1 MARSMRIEFPG
12 AVYHVTSR
20 GDRRE
25 AIFDDDQDAQRF
37 LAVLGQATDRFGA
50 RLLAYC
56 LMTNHYH
63 LVLVTPTGGL
73 SLHMRHING
82 VYAQSYNQR
91 HGLTGHLFQSRYK
104 AILVD
109 RDAYLMALCRYV
121 ELNPV
126 RAGLAAAASNWS
138 WSSYAAHVGAAEAPL
153 WLDVASLHAYVLGR
167 PVTTAADHIEAARA
181 YAELVAAAPEEPL
194 WAAGLHQQIYL
205 GDADFVA
212 RMQALADPAR
222 AQSKQIP
229 HLQRS
234 APLTLIDWLA
244 SCPTREEALLMAYRK
259 SGISMTAMAAELG
272 VSTAR
277 VSQLIKRAESGLL
290 R

>member
-25 AIFDDDQDAQRF
+25 AIYDDDQDAQRF
-37 LAVLGQATDRFGA
+37 MAVLGQATDRFGA

-109 RDAYLMALCRYV
+109 RDAYLMTLCRYV

-126 RAGLAAAASNWS
+126 RAGLAAAASNWA
-138 WSSYAAHVGAAEAPL
+138 WSSYAAHVGAADAPP
-153 WLDVASLHAYVLGR
+153 WLDVTSLHAYVLGR
-167 PVTTAADHIEAARA
+167 AVTTAADHIEAARA
-181 YAELVAAAPEEPL
+181 YAELVVAAPEEPL
-194 WAAGLHQQIYL
+194 WAVGLHQQIYL

-212 RMQALADPAR
+212 RMQALADPTR

-234 APLTLIDWLA
+234 APLTLSDWLA
-244 SCPTREEALLMAYRK
+244 SCPTREEALLMAHRK
-259 SGISMTAMAAELG
+259 SGISMTALAAELG